1 MRIKIL
7 ILLFCIFFVGC
18 TGEKGESAATKS
30 ETSSANTIPLPS
42 GNTAVEPN
50 VAKLFQKTV
59 SSLQADKENPKLWLA
74 HGSALFANAY
84 YNEAAVAF
92 TQAIA
97 INPEMPQSMYLL
109 ATALWKLN
117 KQEEATQA
125 LRTSLGLIPEYDM
138 GWRLLAE
145 WQMERGEIEQAE
157 ISARMAFELNPGRIG
172 TRYVL
177 AQSLMD
183 GLKYEEALLV
193 LEEVILVNEAPRWIY
208 ALASQCYR
216 QLGKT
221 EQLEQ
226 ALAKSGPP
234 FVDWPDPMYKH
245 MPNLIAGKAEIALY
259 ALHLNRVSGSEKALP
274 FLAKANII
282 NPEHVDVRAALS
294 MALQKK
300 GRLGQAQKVLEELQ
314 GEANVNYWKQ
324 YAGLS
329 IAQNNLDN
337 AKEYVVKAIELD
349 SEDAN
354 AQDIAAFIAK
364 NQGETAEAITHW
376 QEAARLYVEKEL
388 WAEAELSLAYASE
401 VGELSQEGLCAL
413 ALAQV
418 ELEHIVQARITIQK
432 ILSIEPSNSTAIALQ
447 SRLLQE

>member
-1 MRIKIL
+1 MRKIATFAL
-7 ILLFCIFFVGC
+7 FTSLLVNCGGSEQKSVVVAIPAPSAQSGVELSVAQLLNK
-18 TGEKGESAATKS
+18 TGHDLS
-30 ETSSANTIPLPS
+30 L
-42 GNTAVEPN
+42 
-50 VAKLFQKTV
+50 AK
-59 SSLQADKENPKLWLA
+59 DNPKKWLT

-84 YNEAAVAF
+84 YNEAVVAF
-92 TQAIA
+92 TQAIT
-97 INPEMPQSMYLL
+97 INPEMPQATYLL
-109 ATALWKLN
+109 ATAFWKVN

-125 LRTSLGLIPEYDM
+125 LQTSLGLIPEYDM

-145 WQMERGEIEQAE
+145 WQMERGEIERAE
-157 ISARMAFELNPGRIG
+157 TSARKAFELNPDRIG

-193 LEEVILVNEAPRWIY
+193 LEEVISANKAPRWIY
-208 ALASQCYR
+208 TLASQCYR

-221 EQLEQ
+221 EQSEQ

-245 MPNLIAGKAEIALY
+245 IPNLIAGKAEIALY
-259 ALHLNRVSGSEKALP
+259 ALHLNRVNGSENALP
-274 FLAKANII
+274 FLAKANKI

-300 GRLGQAQKVLEELQ
+300 GQLNQAQKVLEELQ
-314 GEANVNYWKQ
+314 GEANLNYWKQ

-329 IAQNNLDN
+329 IAQNDLDN
-337 AKEYVVKAIELD
+337 AKEYVLKAIELD

-364 NQGETAEAITHW
+364 NQGETAEAMTHW
-376 QEAARLYVEKEL
+376 QEAARLYVEREL
-388 WAEAELSLAYASE
+388 WEKAEISLAYASE
-401 VGELSQEGLCAL
+401 IGELSQEGLCAL
-413 ALAQV
+413 ALSQV
-418 ELEHIVQARITIQK
+418 ELEHIAQARTTIQK
-432 ILSIEPSNSTAIALQ
+432 ILSIEPSNSTAIVLQ